1 VKRNFPPSLIKSE
14 IDFETV
20 YKVMNNSV
28 KKCRKTGLLEDNF
41 VDKIL
46 N

>member
-1 VKRNFPPSLIKSE
+1 MKRNSPASLFKSE
-14 IDFETV
+14 TDFETG

-28 KKCRKTGLLEDNF
+28 RNCRKTGLLEDNF
-41 VDKIL
+41 VDKFR